1 LDHRIIPIDHGYHG
15 SVFITA
21 LGELRGS
28 FGIHLATLAT
38 SYGLDMEDEL
48 ASILRASPED
58 ETANH

>member
-1 LDHRIIPIDHGYHG
+1 
-15 SVFITA
+15 VFITA

-48 ASILRASPED
+48 ASILPATPD
-58 ETANH
+58 DDTTDH